1 MRHFLLMLA
10 LAAPVA
16 ADPLELYRWF
26 HAHPELSKKETQ
38 TSQKLAQEL
47 KALGLE
53 VEQGIGGTG
62 LMAILRGQPGGP
74 VVLYRADMDA
84 LPVQEAT
91 GLPYS
96 SQVPGVMHAC
106 GHDLHMACAVA
117 ALGELARKRKQ
128 WKGTIVFVGQPAE
141 ELGNGA
147 KGMLLDPRFQQVLHK
162 AGGQPRLAFA
172 LHDNATLPVGQVSLN
187 PGYVSANVDSVDII
201 VHGLGG
207 HGAHPDTTVDP
218 IVMGSEIVMSLQTIV
233 SRRLKPGAQA
243 LVTVGKFAAGSKHNI
258 IPPKAE
264 LALTVRSYD
273 EKTRQRLL
281 SEIRHISQ
289 NIAASYHAP
298 KPPEVL
304 HNEADFTPSLYNNPD
319 WVRRLRPIFVKKLGE
334 QNLIMQPASMGG
346 EDFSEFSRRLKIP
359 GVMFS
364 LGAVDPALVKK
375 GGPLPGLHS
384 DKFAPAADTAI
395 PLGAELVQACLLEA
409 LRDR

>member
-1 MRHFLLMLA
+1 MRHLLLALA

-16 ADPLELYRWF
+16 ANPLELYRWF
-26 HAHPELSKKETQ
+26 HTHPELSNQEKQ
-38 TSQKLAQEL
+38 TSQRLAQEL
-47 KALGLE
+47 KNLGLE
-53 VEQGIGGTG
+53 VEEGIGGYG
-62 LMAILRGQPGGP
+62 IMAILRGQPGGP

-117 ALGELARKRKQ
+117 ALEALAKKREQ

-147 KGMLLDPRFQQVLHK
+147 RRMIQDKRFQQVLTK
-162 AGGQPRLAFA
+162 AGGTPRVALAI
-172 LHDNATLPVGQVSLN
+172 HDNSTLPVGQVSLT
-187 PGYVSANVDSVDII
+187 PGYVNANVDSVDIV

-207 HGAHPDTTVDP
+207 HGAHPETAIDP
-218 IVMGSEIVMSLQTIV
+218 IVMASEIVMQLQTIV
-233 SRRLKPGAQA
+233 SRRLPPGAQA
-243 LVTVGKFAAGSKHNI
+243 LVTVGKFSAGSKHNI
-258 IPPKAE
+258 IPPFAE

-273 EKTRQRLL
+273 EPTRQKLL

-289 NIAASYHAP
+289 NVAASYHAP
-298 KPPEVL
+298 KPPEVK
-304 HNEADFTPSLYNNPD
+304 HDESDFTPSLYNDPE
-319 WVRRLRPIFVKKLGE
+319 WTQRLRPLFVGKLGE
-334 QNLIMQPASMGG
+334 KSLIEQPASMGG
-346 EDFSEFSRRLKIP
+346 EDFSEFSRLLKIP

-384 DKFAPAADTAI
+384 DKFAPAAETAI
-395 PLGAELVQACLLEA
+395 PLGSELIQACLLEA
-409 LRDR
+409 LR